1 MAGELQ
7 CLVNEAT
14 AAQDAAIVRLAA
26 VEPQWCEDGT
36 LIEVHQPLGH
46 GALDAPAVLSGVLGL
61 TAVAAERR
69 VRHALRTA
77 ADGPDGTESCTGL
90 GGLHAA
96 MASGVLDA
104 YRAQVV
110 AAELEECP
118 PEVAATVV
126 ASLEGWFGARGL
138 RPPPPPG
145 PPDAGADQPGPAAPA
160 RTACPV
166 GVEPAAVGRRT
177 RRRHLARDVPVRG
190 GVPGMGRDRRARAAV
205 RHRRHLRTHRPGP
218 RQGAHR
224 PRHRAGDRRRPGRPH
239 RPRLD
244 QPGDQPRS
252 RRGRRAAAAPSRSWS
267 TGAGSRRPDEPGSR
281 RATRSPAP
289 SSTRASR
296 WRPAR
301 TGPAKRLAALVRA
314 RDGRCRFPGCHV
326 AARFCDLDHVTPW
339 PAGPTT
345 ATNLA
350 CLCRRHHRVK
360 QRPGWTATLHA
371 DAPMTWTDPHRP
383 HPHHPPRRPPPP
395 HPPSPPAA
403 PTPNR
408 TSPRASPASPSPTH
422 PTAPS
427 NTATNTTSAPPDP
440 APPAA
445 PTPTTSP
452 HDGTPPPSPPRTGDP
467 ATAGARPPATRPSER
482 QDPARPEHPSLSRT
496 RRGRRRTPRT
506 PGPNPAAGAS
516 PAAR

>member
-36 LIEVHQPLGH
+36 LIEVHRPLGH
-46 GALDAPAVLSGVLGL
+46 GALDAPSVVSGVLGL

-69 VRHALRTA
+69 VRQALRTA
-77 ADGPDGTESCTGL
+77 ADGPEGTESCTGL

-126 ASLEGWFGARGL
+126 ASLEGWFGVEDSARL
-138 RPPPPPG
+138 RRRARRT
-145 PPDAGADQPGPAAPA
+145 AGADQPGPAPPA

-166 GVEPAAVGRRT
+166 GVEPAAVGRRA
-177 RRRHLARDVPVRG
+177 RRRHLARDVPLRG
-190 GVPGMGRDRRARAAV
+190 GLPGVGGDRRARPAV

-218 RQGAHR
+218 RQGPHR
-224 PRHRAGDRRRPGRPH
+224 PRHPAGDRRRPGRPH
-239 RPRLD
+239 HPRLD
-244 QPGDQPRS
+244 QPRDQPRS
-252 RRGRRAAAAPSRSWS
+252 RRGRRAGQHRAGPGRPGLARAGRTSPGRGVRPGHRRPRRRGRVAGDRRVPARQETRRSGPGPGRAVPVPRLPRRRPVLRPRPRHPLAGRTHHRHQPGLPLPAPPPRQATPRLDCPAPPRRDPHLDRPHSAAAAPPTPS
-267 TGAGSRRPDEPGSR
+267 T
-281 RATRSPAP
+281 T
-289 SSTRASR
+289 ST
-296 WRPAR
+296 
-301 TGPAKRLAALVRA
+301 T
-314 RDGRCRFPGCHV
+314 
-326 AARFCDLDHVTPW
+326 
-339 PAGPTT
+339 
-345 ATNLA
+345 
-350 CLCRRHHRVK
+350 
-360 QRPGWTATLHA
+360 
-371 DAPMTWTDPHRP
+371 
-383 HPHHPPRRPPPP
+383 
-395 HPPSPPAA
+395 PPSPAA
-403 PTPNR
+403 ANIPTR
-408 TSPRASPASPSPTH
+408 ASPRASPASPSPTH

-452 HDGTPPPSPPRTGDP
+452 RDASPPPSPPRTGDP
-467 ATAGARPPATRPSER
+467 ATAWRAPTGDPPF
-482 QDPARPEHPSLSRT
+482 
-496 RRGRRRTPRT
+496 
-506 PGPNPAAGAS
+506 
-516 PAAR
+516 